1 MKKLLIATLAASA
14 VGGAFATPVAYDYKA
29 SVKHMYE
36 RVQRNGNADVY
47 VKYVKS
53 SKFIGYFVQDFD
65 GSSKLA
71 NRLADG
77 STPQT
82 EKRGFLVLLNRS
94 AERDY
99 RQPKIMPAQLDVKA
113 CITRTRGTGTETRV
127 AHVYEAYFYA
137 GPFAGFNDL
146 NKWNP
151 EQDDGLDYL
160 FNNIS
165 GGAPGVGFRTYGT
178 AGSTLYLFGQHNT
191 FNRFNN
197 SANHNTWT
205 DGPVLYDTTG
215 GASGTLQ
222 AEVRAFGDAW
232 LNGAGFGSGTA
243 SSTLCCGWATVGTGN
258 NIFRTLSGNLKGGL
272 FLCGIGNRPANVAT
286 GYFALG
292 LEDLFK
298 SDKAGANLA
307 KIVQGDN
314 IAAALEDDPADYVTW
329 ADGDIA
335 LSTTDVVS
343 GSWAIRPST
352 RLAPVDLTDAEAAF
366 FAGTEA
372 VNPVTGPATST
383 IELLQFIKGANR
395 ALHRTY
401 PLTTREEPRG
411 RNGRATAGLI
421 SAEFVTMF
429 L

>member
-36 RVQRNGNADVY
+36 RVARAGNADVY

-53 SKFIGYFVQDFD
+53 SRLVGYFVQDFD

-71 NRLADG
+71 NLDASG
-77 STPQT
+77 AAPQT

-137 GPFAGFNDL
+137 GPFAGFADAN
-146 NKWNP
+146 NAWNP

-160 FNNIS
+160 FNNNN
-165 GGAPGVGFRTYGT
+165 GGAPGVGTRTYGT
-178 AGSTLYLFGQHNT
+178 AGSTLNLFGQHNT

-197 SANHNTWT
+197 SANNNTWT
-205 DGPVLYDTTG
+205 TGPVAYDAG
-215 GASGTLQ
+215 SFGTATA
-222 AEVRAFGDAW
+222 AEARAFGDAW

-272 FLCGIGNRPANVAT
+272 FLCGIGNRPANVAA

-292 LEDLFK
+292 LEDVFK
-298 SDKAGANLA
+298 SDKTGGTYA
-307 KIVQGDN
+307 KIVQGDL

-352 RLAPVDLTDAEAAF
+352 RLAPVGLDATEIAF
-366 FAGTEA
+366 FAGTT
-372 VNPVTGPATST
+372 VPATAT
-383 IELLQFIKGANR
+383 QELLEYIKGANR
-395 ALHRTY
+395 ALLRTY
-401 PLTTREEPRG
+401 SLTTMDEPRG
-411 RNGRATAGLI
+411 RNGRPTNGLI
-421 SAEFVTMF
+421 SREFCSLF

>member
-14 VGGAFATPVAYDYKA
+14 VGGAFATPVAYDYRA

-36 RVQRNGNADVY
+36 RVARAGNADVY

-53 SKFIGYFVQDFD
+53 SRLVGYFVQDFD

-71 NRLADG
+71 NLLADAT
-77 STPQT
+77 TPQT

-137 GPFAGFNDL
+137 GPFAGFTDANV
-146 NKWNP
+146 WNP
-151 EQDDGLDYL
+151 EQDDGADYL
-160 FNNIS
+160 FNLNA
-165 GGAPGVGFRTYGT
+165 GGPGVGPRTYGT

-197 SANHNTWT
+197 SANNNTWT
-205 DGPVLYDTTG
+205 NGQVPFDAGSFATTT
-215 GASGTLQ
+215 A

-272 FLCGIGNRPANVAT
+272 FLCGIGNRPANVAA

-292 LEDLFK
+292 LEDVFR
-298 SDKAGANLA
+298 SDIPGTTIGKT
-307 KIVQGDN
+307 VQGDE
-314 IAAALEDDPADYVTW
+314 ALTANGEDPADRVTW

-335 LSTTDVVS
+335 LATTDVVS

-352 RLAPVDLTDAEAAF
+352 RLAPVGLDATEIAF
-366 FAGTEA
+366 FAG
-372 VNPVTGPATST
+372 VNTPATAT
-383 IELLQFIKGANR
+383 QELLEYIKGANR

-401 PLTTREEPRG
+401 NFTTMDEPRG
-411 RNGRATAGLI
+411 RNGRATNGLI
-421 SAEFVTMF
+421 SREFASMF